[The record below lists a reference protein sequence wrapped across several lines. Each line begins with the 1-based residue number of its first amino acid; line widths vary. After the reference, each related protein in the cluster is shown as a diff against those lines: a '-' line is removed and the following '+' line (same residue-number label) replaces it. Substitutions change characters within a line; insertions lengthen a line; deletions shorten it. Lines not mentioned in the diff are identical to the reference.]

1 LVKPEQWRAAYWH
14 IELAWNTVM
23 GICRFIW
30 PAPPLGRQEAR
41 HQAAIARG
49 TGLLAIKTPANLA
62 AVAIIAATALNTP
75 ASAETAV
82 KFSLDF
88 KIEGPAA
95 PFLIGID
102 KGYYKAADLDVTV
115 DPGVS
120 SADTI
125 HRLATGNY
133 DMVVA
138 DINAL
143 IRYRVHHPEPMKA
156 VFMVYNRPPFAI
168 IARKSR
174 GISTPKDLE
183 GKKLGAPAADTT
195 FALWNAFAKA
205 NDINPSKVA
214 IEDVGFPVRE
224 PMLAAGQVDAIT
236 GYSFVSYVDL
246 KDAGVPA
253 DDLVLMLMADYGINL
268 YGNAVIVSPQFAAA
282 HPDAVT
288 GFLRAFVRG
297 LREAARDPA
306 AAIESVLK
314 RSDGKKDVELER
326 LRMAFK
332 DNILTPEVKANGY
345 GAVDMTRVEQSI
357 DLAAL
362 PHESK
367 PKLTAEDVFDATFL
381 PPLSDRKAN

>member
-1 LVKPEQWRAAYWH
+1 
-14 IELAWNTVM
+14 M
-23 GICRFIW
+23 GICRFVW

-41 HQAAIARG
+41 HQRMTASTTRQTRRG
-49 TGLLAIKTPANLA
+49 VKSPTALA
-62 AVAIIAATALNTP
+62 AVAIIAATAVNSP
-75 ASAETAV
+75 AGAETAV

-102 KGYYKAADLDVTV
+102 KGYYQAAGLDVTF
-115 DPGVS
+115 DPGIS

-125 HRLATGNY
+125 HRLTSGNY
-133 DMVVA
+133 DMIVA

-143 IRYRVHHPEPMKA
+143 VRFRERHPEPPLKA

-174 GISTPKDLE
+174 GISIPKDLE
-183 GKKLGAPAADTT
+183 GKKLGAPAADAT

-205 NDINPSKVA
+205 NGINLSKVA

-246 KDAGVPA
+246 KDHGVPA

-297 LREAARDPA
+297 LREAARDPT

-326 LRMAFK
+326 LRMAFR

-345 GAVDMTRVEQSI
+345 GAVNMARVEQSV
-357 DLAAL
+357 DLVAL
-362 PHESK
+362 SHEST
-367 PKLTAEDVFDATFL
+367 PKLTAEDIFDASFL
-381 PPLSDRKAN
+381 PPLSERKAN

>member
-1 LVKPEQWRAAYWH
+1 
-14 IELAWNTVM
+14 M

-30 PAPPLGRQEAR
+30 PAPPLGRREAR
-41 HQAAIARG
+41 HQRATPRKTGRG
-49 TGLLAIKTPANLA
+49 VKSQTTLA
-62 AVAIIAATALNTP
+62 AVAIIAATAVNSP
-75 ASAETAV
+75 AGAEIAV

-88 KIEGPAA
+88 KIEGPVA

-102 KGYYKAADLDVTV
+102 KGYYHAAGLDVTF
-115 DPGVS
+115 DPGIS

-125 HRLATGNY
+125 HRLASGNY
-133 DMVVA
+133 DMIVA

-143 IRYRVHHPEPMKA
+143 IRFRELHPEPPMKA

-174 GISTPKDLE
+174 GISSPKDLE

-195 FALWNAFAKA
+195 FALWNLFAKA
-205 NDINPSKVA
+205 NDINLSRVA

-246 KDAGVPA
+246 KDHGVPA

-268 YGNAVIVSPQFAAA
+268 YGNAVIVSPQFAAT

-288 GFLRAFVRG
+288 GFLRALVRG
-297 LREAARDPA
+297 LREAARDPT
-306 AAIESVLK
+306 AAIESVLR

-345 GAVDMTRVEQSI
+345 GAADLARVEQSI
-357 DLAAL
+357 DQAATL
-362 PHESK
+362 HESK
-367 PKLTAEDVFDATFL
+367 PKLTAEDIFDTSFL
-381 PPLSDRKAN
+381 PPPSERKAN